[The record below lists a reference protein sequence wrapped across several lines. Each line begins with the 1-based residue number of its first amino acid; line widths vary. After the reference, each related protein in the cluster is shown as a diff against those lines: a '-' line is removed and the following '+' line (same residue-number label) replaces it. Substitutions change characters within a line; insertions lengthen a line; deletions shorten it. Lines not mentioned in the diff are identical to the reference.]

1 MASGVQR
8 GYGCGMI
15 DAASPANPL
24 SAGAG
29 RESDADVSVPR
40 RSGVIQAGRETLH
53 GREVFSRMDDDA
65 LVEAARRD
73 REAFGA
79 LYDRY
84 VEPIYAYI
92 ARRTGDAAQAEDIAA
107 TVWERALMSIERYE
121 VRGVPF
127 AAWLYRIAGN
137 QIANHQRHE
146 RILRF
151 IPLLPAH
158 GAATRARDSE
168 DEREVVRAALA
179 ALSTADRE
187 ILSLC
192 YFTGLTPPE
201 IADVLACNV
210 AAVHKRLHRA
220 RARMRRRLEEDSRVV
235 VTH

>member
-1 MASGVQR
+1 MHGPKAF
-8 GYGCGMI
+8 
-15 DAASPANPL
+15 
-24 SAGAG
+24 AG
-29 RESDADVSVPR
+29 
-40 RSGVIQAGRETLH
+40 
-53 GREVFSRMDDDA
+53 MDDDT

-84 VEPIYAYI
+84 FEPIYGYI
-92 ARRTGDAAQAEDIAA
+92 ARRTGDAEQAEDIAA
-107 TVWERALMSIERYE
+107 TVWERTLRSIERYE

-137 QIANHQRHE
+137 QIANHHR
-146 RILRF
+146 
-151 IPLLPAH
+151 
-158 GAATRARDSE
+158 RARIFRFVPLAASLSHGPSGRAHDQA
-168 DEREVVRAALA
+168 DEREAVRAALA
-179 ALSTADRE
+179 TLSESDRE

-220 RARMRRRLEEDSRVV
+220 RARLRRRLEEDSRVV
-235 VTH
+235 ASS